1 MLIRLTLA
9 HRYPPGP
16 LPVWAK
22 RGNIFTT
29 ASAPSRS
36 EEGAY
41 VEVLISWQVSDLG
54 TLVERRLAETLEPFG
69 VTPGEYR
76 VLLVLM
82 ERGPMTASEVAPH
95 VTLEQSLVS
104 RTVQRLYEKGLVSR
118 RRSRTDRRN
127 VTLRAT
133 EAGAELAGKLEQPLQ
148 ELDEELTRGIPG
160 GRLAQATRVIEA
172 MTRNAQPP
180 R

>member
-1 MLIRLTLA
+1 MQLHLRM
-9 HRYPPGP
+9 
-16 LPVWAK
+16 
-22 RGNIFTT
+22 
-29 ASAPSRS
+29 
-36 EEGAY
+36 
-41 VEVLISWQVSDLG
+41 SDLG
-54 TLVERRLAETLEPFG
+54 ILVDRRLAETLEPYG
-69 VTPGEYR
+69 ISPGEYR
-76 VLLVLM
+76 LLLILL
-82 ERGPMTASEVAPH
+82 ERGPMTAAEIVPQII
-95 VTLEQSLVS
+95 LEQSLVS
-104 RTVQRLYEKGLVSR
+104 RTVQRLYEKGLLSR

-133 EAGAELAGKLEQPLQ
+133 EAGPELAGKLEQPLR

>member
-1 MLIRLTLA
+1 MQI
-9 HRYPPGP
+9 H
-16 LPVWAK
+16 LP
-22 RGNIFTT
+22 I
-29 ASAPSRS
+29 
-36 EEGAY
+36 
-41 VEVLISWQVSDLG
+41 SDLG
-54 TLVERRLAETLEPFG
+54 FLVERRLAETLAPFG

-76 VLLVLM
+76 VLLILL
-82 ERGPMTASEVAPH
+82 ERGPITAAEVIPH

-133 EAGAELAGKLEQPLQ
+133 EAGAELASELAQPLR
-148 ELDEELTRGIPG
+148 ELSEELTRGIPG
-160 GRLAQATRVIEA
+160 GRLQQATRVIEA

>member
-1 MLIRLTLA
+1 MLIGMTLA

-16 LPVWAK
+16 LPLWAK

-41 VEVLISWQVSDLG
+41 AEVLISWQVSDLG

-69 VTPGEYR
+69 VSPGEYR

>member
-1 MLIRLTLA
+1 M
-9 HRYPPGP
+9 
-16 LPVWAK
+16 
-22 RGNIFTT
+22 
-29 ASAPSRS
+29 S
-36 EEGAY
+36 
-41 VEVLISWQVSDLG
+41 ISWQVSDLG

-69 VTPGEYR
+69 VTTGEYR
-76 VLLVLM
+76 VLLVLL

-133 EAGAELAGKLEQPLQ
+133 EAGPELAGKLEQPLR

>member
-1 MLIRLTLA
+1 MQ
-9 HRYPPGP
+9 
-16 LPVWAK
+16 
-22 RGNIFTT
+22 
-29 ASAPSRS
+29 
-36 EEGAY
+36 
-41 VEVLISWQVSDLG
+41 VLSQISDLG
-54 TLVERRLAETLEPFG
+54 TLVERRLAEVLEPFG
-69 VTPGEYR
+69 VSPGEYR
-76 VLLVLM
+76 VLLILL
-82 ERGPMTASEVAPH
+82 ERGPMNAAGIIPH

-133 EAGAELAGKLEQPLQ
+133 EAGAELAEEPVRPLQ
-148 ELDEELTRGIPG
+148 ELEDELTRGIPG
-160 GRLAQATRVIEA
+160 GRLQQATRVIEA